1 MKNRSVRAVFAGF
14 AAIGLFLASSP
25 ANAGSVS
32 WEDEAGDATQFFVA
46 SGTPNEK
53 AFDITT
59 VTLASDGTNFTYEAV
74 VPEMTEGNPSP
85 AYGYF
90 FRFYFT
96 VADAEF
102 YFRVGQGPT
111 GEHFELRNSDDAA
124 VECKDCT
131 GVIDREGKRAVATA
145 PLSSLS
151 EVLKAAELADSAAGQ
166 EVTAPEV
173 ISQRYIAATLSA
185 DTATAPEGTAFT
197 L

>member
-1 MKNRSVRAVFAGF
+1 MKNRSVRTLFAAF
-14 AAIGLFLASSP
+14 AAIALLLASSP

-32 WEDEAGDATQFFVA
+32 WEDEEGDATYFSNA
-46 SGTPNEK
+46 SGTPNEE

-59 VTLASDGTNFTYEAV
+59 VTLASDGTDFTYEAV

-85 AYGYF
+85 AYGYI

-96 VADAEF
+96 VEGAEY
-102 YFRVGQGPT
+102 YFRVGEGPT
-111 GEHFELRNSDDAA
+111 GEHFELRDPSDAP

-131 GVIDREGKRAVATA
+131 GVIDREGKLVLVTA
-145 PLSSLS
+145 PLSSLT
-151 EVLKAAELADSAAGQ
+151 EVLKEAEVADAAPGA

-173 ISQRYIAATLSA
+173 MSQRYIGATLTA
-185 DTATAPEGTAFT
+185 DIAEAPEGTAFT